1 MLKFKD
7 FLNEETGADVIEID
21 SKYLLSNKEK
31 INTHLDTLT
40 EKPYQ
45 NAPIF
50 LTQLRGALEL
60 YGMMLPAEATI
71 NFVNL
76 SAELVYALGDTG
88 LNLYIVY
95 DTNEE
100 DGFVDG
106 YAQIVTS
113 DELDD
118 LVQMDTEELLG
129 DREEIQMRPST
140 WYAKRDDDS
149 GNTDEYS

>member
-21 SKYLLSNKEK
+21 SKYLLSNKET

-50 LTQLRGALEL
+50 LTQLRGALEV
-60 YGMMLPAEATI
+60 YGMSLPAEATA
-71 NFVNL
+71 NFLNL
-76 SAELVYALGDTG
+76 SSELVYALGDTG

-100 DGFVDG
+100 DG
-106 YAQIVTS
+106 QIVTS